1 MRSWQ
6 GAVKGEGSRMAEVS
20 RPLKCSRNHTGSCND
35 DKVWENRARAACLG
49 PQVVVAAGS
58 LTDMLHDVDAS
69 QGRPLVITPASRPD
83 IVLGIGAA
91 QVFGICTLCL
101 HPATVDWVPS

>member
-1 MRSWQ
+1 
-6 GAVKGEGSRMAEVS
+6 MAEVS
-20 RPLKCSRNHTGSCND
+20 GPLKCSISHTGSCND
-35 DKVWENRARAACLG
+35 YKVWQNRARAACLG

-91 QVFGICTLCL
+91 QVFKCALFACFPPRSIGSPLEPSVCLCG
-101 HPATVDWVPS
+101 